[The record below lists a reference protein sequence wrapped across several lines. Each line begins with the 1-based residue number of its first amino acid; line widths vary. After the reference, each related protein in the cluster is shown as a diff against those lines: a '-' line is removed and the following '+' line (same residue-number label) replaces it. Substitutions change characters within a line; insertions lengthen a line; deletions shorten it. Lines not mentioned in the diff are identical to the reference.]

1 MNYSK
6 LGNIEAICLIIVIFV
21 NHIVLNLPQMILNN
35 SGNASILNTIYILIL
50 VLLFA
55 MLILKLL
62 KKFIGLDI
70 IDISEYLGGKP
81 LKILIGVLC
90 IIYLI
95 FETVFLTRMFSQNLL
110 LVYFPSYPISFI
122 LFLFLFIGV
131 VANIIGRKSIIK
143 TNTIIVPIALFS
155 ILFTFIF
162 VADMLRIE
170 RSLPIFDNGLD
181 KIFLSGASNIFAFNG
196 IFFLFFISPLLNKK
210 EDTSKVTFWSVLICG
225 IFLILSIAILIFA
238 FSDISSVS
246 RFAPIYFIIINSRLS
261 AFLERPE
268 AIFIFIW
275 TLALMSF
282 INIAVMF
289 VLNIFKKLTNI
300 KEPKYLAISVCTII
314 FVLAMLMNNIF
325 NFESIANAFYKYGT
339 LVLIFGI
346 FTIILV
352 FANIKKRKNKNI
364 FENKEL
370 ENSNSKSQTN
380 EDK

>member
-6 LGNIEAICLIIVIFV
+6 LGNFEAICLIVVVFV
-21 NHIVLNLPQMILNN
+21 NHIVLNLPQMILN
-35 SGNASILNTIYILIL
+35 STGSASILNTIYILLI
-50 VLLFA
+50 VIIFA
-55 MLILKLL
+55 ILILKLL

-81 LKILIGVLC
+81 LKILIGILC

-110 LVYFPSYPISFI
+110 LVYFPNYPISFI
-122 LFLFLFIGV
+122 IFLFLFIGV
-131 VANIIGRKSIIK
+131 VANIIGKKSIIK
-143 TNTIIVPIALFS
+143 TNAIIVPIALFS

-170 RSLPIFDNGLD
+170 RSLPIFNNGLD

-196 IFFLFFISPLLNKK
+196 LFFLFFISPMLNKK
-210 EDTSKVTFWSVLICG
+210 EDMSKVTLWSVLICG
-225 IFLILSIAILIFA
+225 IFLILSIATLIFA
-238 FSDISSVS
+238 FSDIYSVS
-246 RFAPIYFIIINSRLS
+246 RLAPIYFIIINSRLS

-282 INIAVMF
+282 INISVMF
-289 VLNIFKKLTNI
+289 VLKIFKKLTNV

-314 FVLAMLMNNIF
+314 FVLAMALNGLF
-325 NFESIANAFYKYGT
+325 NFESIANAFYKYGS
-339 LVLIFGI
+339 LILIFGI
-346 FTIILV
+346 FTLILIL
-352 FANIKKRKNKNI
+352 AYIKKRR
-364 FENKEL
+364 
-370 ENSNSKSQTN
+370 SS
-380 EDK
+380 